1 MARPIHKLTPL
12 GIKSKKPGH
21 HGDGGGLWLQVSA
34 ANTRSWVFRYTR
46 GGKAREMGLGPWPAI
61 SLAEARKRAEG
72 FRTTLAMGRDPMAER
87 DATRAKAQTFKDCAE
102 QVLVQ
107 KANELTNA
115 KALAQWRSTLEA
127 YVHGFK
133 LDGGRIFGDQV
144 VGTLTKDDVAAV
156 LEPIW
161 TAKRETARRVRMRI
175 EAVFSYA
182 RVKDLFVGD
191 NPATNELIS
200 GLLGKVAKTK
210 AHHEALPYRDIH
222 AFVAELRQRP
232 GVAALALE
240 FAILTAARTGEVIG
254 ATLGEIDLADNV
266 WRLPASRMKAKRPHE
281 IPLSPR
287 AVEILRQVEATRDP
301 DCPFVFPG
309 WTHDTG
315 LSNMALL
322 KALRDMGHADV
333 TVHGF
338 RSTFRDWAGETTAH
352 PREVIEHALAHQL
365 PDKAEAAYARG
376 TLFEKRRALMDDW
389 LAYIETP
396 QPAPQTAIAA

>member
-1 MARPIHKLTPL
+1 MARPIHKLTAL

-21 HGDGGGLWLQVSA
+21 HGDGGGLWLQVSE

-61 SLAEARKRAEG
+61 SLAEARARAEG
-72 FRTTLAMGRDPMAER
+72 FRTALAMGRDPMAER

-102 QVLVQ
+102 QVLAQ

-133 LDGGRIFGDQV
+133 LADGRIFGDQV
-144 VGTLTKDDVAAV
+144 ISTLTKQDVANA

-161 TAKRETARRVRMRI
+161 TTKRETARRVRMRI

-182 RVKDLFVGD
+182 RVKDLFSGD
-191 NPATNELIS
+191 NPATNELVV
-200 GLLGKVAKTK
+200 GLLGKVEKQK

-222 AFVAELRQRP
+222 AFVMELRTRP

-240 FAILTAARTGEVIG
+240 FTILCAARTGETIG
-254 ATLGEIDLADNV
+254 ATLDEIDLRDKV
-266 WRLPASRMKAKRPHE
+266 WRVPSLRMKAKRPHE
-281 IPLSPR
+281 IPLSAR
-287 AVEILRQVEATRDP
+287 AVEILKQVEATRDA
-301 DCPFVFPG
+301 DCKFIFSG
-309 WTHDTG
+309 WTGDAG

-322 KALRDMGHADV
+322 KTLRDMGRADV

-376 TLFEKRRALMDDW
+376 TLFDKRRQLMNDW
-389 LAYIETP
+389 CKYIET
-396 QPAPQTAIAA
+396 APPVQAAKAA